1 MFRKNK
7 YFQDL
12 DYLTATDLQD
22 NKITYDKLV
31 RLTPYLEKDK
41 VLAYSVILNQRDDL
55 DEETKTK
62 LKIIIDEK
70 SKTEREKLE
79 RYLEIMETKV
89 YDDNLV
95 NSSI

>member
-12 DYLTATDLQD
+12 DYLTATDLND

-41 VLAYSVILNQRDDL
+41 VLSYSVILNQRDDL
-55 DEETKTK
+55 DEETKAK
-62 LKIIIDEK
+62 LKTIVEENAKKEK
-70 SKTEREKLE
+70 ERLKQ
-79 RYLEIMETKV
+79 YLENMETKN
-89 YDDNLV
+89 YNNDLGINT
-95 NSSI
+95 

>member
-12 DYLTATDLQD
+12 DYLTATDIQD
-22 NKITYDKLV
+22 NKINYDKLV

-41 VLAYSVILNQRDDL
+41 VLTYSVILNQRDDL

-70 SKTEREKLE
+70 SKSERQKLE
-79 RYLEIMETKV
+79 RYLEIMENKV